1 MSAKIFNTAGP
12 CDPERH
18 YMLPPEARL
27 ETVDALIGQAHYFA
41 IHAPRQAGKTTAV
54 RSFAERLT
62 REGRYTALWLTC
74 ERAQAAGDDVEAGV
88 SAVLR
93 DIDERARALPAE
105 LQPQSLA
112 EVQEVEPLGR
122 LFVFLHRWAQRSPR
136 PLVLFF
142 DEIDALLGNSLISVL
157 RQLRSGFPERPRGF
171 PQSIALIGL
180 RDVRDYRL
188 ENKKDGPSLGTTPPF
203 NIKAE
208 SLTLRD
214 FTAAEVA
221 SLCQQHEAA
230 TGQIFTAGALARIHE
245 LTHGQPW
252 LVNALAR
259 QVVEVEA
266 PDRSQPIDEK
276 TVERAKARLILRRD
290 PHFDFLADR
299 LRETRV
305 RRVVAPL
312 LTGNFLG
319 AEVSRDDL
327 DYVVELGFLRKL
339 DGNLVVANP
348 ILREIIPLTL
358 RLP

>member
-1 MSAKIFNTAGP
+1 MSTKTFNTAGP
-12 CDPERH
+12 CDPEWH

-27 ETVDALIGQAHYFA
+27 ETVDALIG
-41 IHAPRQAGKTTAV
+41 
-54 RSFAERLT
+54 
-62 REGRYTALWLTC
+62 
-74 ERAQAAGDDVEAGV
+74 
-88 SAVLR
+88 
-93 DIDERARALPAE
+93 
-105 LQPQSLA
+105 
-112 EVQEVEPLGR
+112 
-122 LFVFLHRWAQRSPR
+122 
-136 PLVLFF
+136 
-142 DEIDALLGNSLISVL
+142 
-157 RQLRSGFPERPRGF
+157 
-171 PQSIALIGL
+171 
-180 RDVRDYRL
+180 
-188 ENKKDGPSLGTTPPF
+188 
-203 NIKAE
+203 
-208 SLTLRD
+208 
-214 FTAAEVA
+214 
-221 SLCQQHEAA
+221 
-230 TGQIFTAGALARIHE
+230 IHE

-266 PDRSQPIDEK
+266 PDRSQLIDEK

>member
-1 MSAKIFNTAGP
+1 MARFFNTAGP
-12 CDPERH
+12 CFPGVH
-18 YMLPPEARL
+18 YMLPPEERL
-27 ETVDALIGQAHYFA
+27 PELRRLVDQGAYFVV
-41 IHAPRQAGKTTAV
+41 HAPRQSGKTTCLRLAAQ
-54 RSFAERLT
+54 SLTSEGGLACLYTSCESGASLTGDAEI
-62 REGRYTALWLTC
+62 A
-74 ERAQAAGDDVEAGV
+74 V
-88 SAVLR
+88 SALLNSL
-93 DIDERARALPAE
+93 EHHGAALPEA
-105 LQPQSLA
+105 LRPPAVDAFAVHAPHSRLLRYLA
-112 EVQEVEPLGR
+112 AWSER
-122 LFVFLHRWAQRSPR
+122 CPR
-136 PLVLFF
+136 PVVLFL
-142 DEIDALLGNSLISVL
+142 DEIDALSGEGLLAIL
-157 RQLRSGFPERPRGF
+157 RQLRQGYTDRPRRF
-171 PQSIALIGL
+171 PQSLVLIGL
-180 RDVRDYRL
+180 RDITR
-188 ENKKDGPSLGTTPPF
+188 LGTSSPF
-203 NIKAE
+203 NITVE

-221 SLCQQHEAA
+221 NLCQQHEAA
-230 TGQIFTAGALARIHE
+230 TGQVLTADALARIHE
-245 LTHGQPW
+245 LTRGQPW

-259 QVVEVEA
+259 QVVEVGA
-266 PDRSQPIDEK
+266 PDRSQLIDEK